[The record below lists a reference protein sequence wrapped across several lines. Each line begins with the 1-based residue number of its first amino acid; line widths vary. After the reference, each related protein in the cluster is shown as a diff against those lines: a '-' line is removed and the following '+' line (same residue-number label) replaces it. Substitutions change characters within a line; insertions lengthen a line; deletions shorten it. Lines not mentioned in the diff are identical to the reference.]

1 MTELKDVISKW
12 FKLGIFLEVPSETLI
27 GIKRSGKKE
36 KECKL
41 LMLIEW
47 SKRDI
52 PTWEKLVAALIKADL
67 PTVAVRI
74 ATNHREFSA
83 TILSLIAYKLV
94 SFSGVPLPASM
105 VERLKGKVSDSDVS
119 YHNSLYFCH

>member
-1 MTELKDVISKW
+1 MRLSAGGISLQDMLTELKDVISKW
-12 FKLGIFLEVPSETLI
+12 FKLGIFLGVTSEVLT

-47 SKRDI
+47 SKQDI
-52 PTWEKLVAALIKADL
+52 PTWEKLVTALIKANL

-74 ATNHREFSA
+74 ATNHR
-83 TILSLIAYKLV
+83 K
-94 SFSGVPLPASM
+94 SF
-105 VERLKGKVSDSDVS
+105 
-119 YHNSLYFCH
+119 

>member
-1 MTELKDVISKW
+1 MQDMLTELKDVISKW
-12 FKLGIFLEVPSETLI
+12 FRLGVFLGVPSEVLT

-47 SKRDI
+47 SKQDI
-52 PTWEKLVAALIKADL
+52 PTWEKLVTALIKADL

-74 ATNHREFSA
+74 ATNHRKSSGSHY
-83 TILSLIAYKLV
+83 LS
-94 SFSGVPLPASM
+94 
-105 VERLKGKVSDSDVS
+105 
-119 YHNSLYFCH
+119 